1 MLLIGIRVTCKRVH
15 LRRVFYQDGPKRTNK
30 RSVGRLSLG
39 RPTCVLNLNE
49 PTSCPILD
57 ATTRRLSPS
66 KAHQIA
72 ATYLS
77 PCSGVRYYLLAGLR
91 LATVSSYRYDEL
103 RLQYP
108 DDGYG
113 EPVRSFDVQSP
124 LQRLCESI
132 LFSFLFYCAKF
143 NISSNSTQ

>member
-15 LRRVFYQDGPKRTNK
+15 LRRVFYQDGLKRTNK
-30 RSVGRLSLG
+30 RSVGRLYLG
-39 RPTCVLNLNE
+39 RPTCLNE
-49 PTSCPILD
+49 PTSC
-57 ATTRRLSPS
+57 LSPF

-72 ATYLS
+72 ATCLS

-91 LATVSSYRYDEL
+91 LATVSSYRYDQL

-113 EPVRSFDVQSP
+113 EPVRSSDV
-124 LQRLCESI
+124 
-132 LFSFLFYCAKF
+132 
-143 NISSNSTQ
+143 